1 MYCNPLNLSKCL
13 SPIHRKKDPMAEKD
27 LSSEKFPGQFLP
39 ADLGQITENI
49 IA

>member
-1 MYCNPLNLSKCL
+1 MFCNPLNLSKSL
-13 SPIHRKKDPMAEKD
+13 SVIHRQKDPIAEED

-39 ADLGQITENI
+39 SDLGQITENI